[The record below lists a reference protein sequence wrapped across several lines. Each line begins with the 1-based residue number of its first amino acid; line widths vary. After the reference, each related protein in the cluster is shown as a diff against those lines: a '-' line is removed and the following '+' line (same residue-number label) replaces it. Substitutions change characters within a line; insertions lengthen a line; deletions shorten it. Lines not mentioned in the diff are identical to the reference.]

1 MEILAKLNGGE
12 GHFLPRVSAYICFAS
27 CVCLQQ
33 VRVETNPDEWPAVAE
48 RIAQDNKL
56 CNATYQAKVQFA
68 GPFAASGF
76 A

>member
-1 MEILAKLNGGE
+1 MEILAKQKRGGPLSSSRIRL
-12 GHFLPRVSAYICFAS
+12 HLFCIL
-27 CVCLQQ
+27 CLLTTGAC
-33 VRVETNPDEWPAVAE
+33 VETNPDEWPAVAE